1 MEKLIAAI
9 VLIAES
15 LKRIAD
21 SMTADKSPTTPAE
34 EPKTRRSRK
43 ADPEPEPEPE
53 AETEAE
59 SEPEAEADVTADDV
73 TAEEEEEIK
82 VEDLQALAQKAVK
95 KGKVADIKAW
105 LTKRKAASVGTMD
118 PKHYSDAKTF
128 LTKLAG

>member
-1 MEKLIAAI
+1 MEKLINAI

-34 EPKTRRSRK
+34 EPKSRRSRK
-43 ADPEPEPEPE
+43 ADPEPE
-53 AETEAE
+53 A
-59 SEPEAEADVTADDV
+59 EPEAEAEAEESSEEESGDVTAD
-73 TAEEEEEIK
+73 EETETEPEIK

-105 LTKRKAASVGTMD
+105 LVKRKAASVGTMD
-118 PKHYSDAKTF
+118 PKHYADAKAF
-128 LTKLAG
+128 LTKLAS